1 MVEFALVGPL
11 LLLLLLAAL
20 DLGRGVF
27 YYTQLAEGS
36 REAARQAALQYNQDG
51 NTVPGACTSCQVA
64 GVVPQI
70 QRMAAFGYPVVYFNS
85 SSTSRPP
92 DYPSAGSPSTYAAA
106 ACVAAPCDQPGRIT
120 LNPAAKVNT
129 VYVFVYELD
138 PSTGNAVWGAP
149 GSSTTTPIRNGGHRK
164 VVVDLKFKF
173 QPVVL
178 GYLGLGSYVL
188 LDAQT
193 EQREE
198 YS

>member
-11 LLLLLLAAL
+11 LLILLLCAV
-20 DLGRGVF
+20 DFGRGVF
-27 YYTQLAEGS
+27 YYTQMAGGA
-36 REAARQAALQYNQDG
+36 REAARQAALQYNQDT
-51 NTVPGACTSCQVA
+51 NTSPGACTSCQVP
-64 GVVPQI
+64 GVVPLI
-70 QRMAAFGYPVVYFNS
+70 QRMAAFGYPVVYVNS

-92 DYPSAGSPSTYAAA
+92 DYPSAGSASTYTAATCA
-106 ACVAAPCDQPGRIT
+106 TPPCDQPGTIT

-138 PSTGNAVWGAP
+138 PSTGNAVWAAP
-149 GSSTTTPIRNGGHRK
+149 GASTTTPIRNGGHRK

-178 GYLGLGSYVL
+178 TYLGLGSSL
-188 LDAQT
+188 QLDAQT